1 MMSQSETD
9 LLKSSAVII
18 LNHDTADL
26 VYDLAMKIVKE
37 IPISII
43 IIDNSLH
50 DEQSKILKSIQER
63 YSNVTLRILSAN
75 YGYSHG
81 NNAGIEIA
89 RNSGKKFAI
98 ICNPD
103 IAIEESKI
111 AEVFLSLLRKTSLE
125 NIILAGPAIINE
137 NSKLN
142 RYQSPKY
149 RPRFFWLFTYNIFY
163 PLSYLIGKVF
173 RNLVISRGRRERR
186 VFMVQGS
193 FFALDIEKMG
203 KIGFFPE
210 KVFLTHEEEIIGL
223 NILETPFRVIFDP
236 SIHVFHNHSA
246 SFSKNS
252 LTFQE
257 EKFKEGF
264 NRMVDTMKLS
274 EIERNLLVKTM
285 KWRLFIARIGKHMLI
300 KRRKEAEK

>member
-1 MMSQSETD
+1 MMSQSEID

-18 LNHDTADL
+18 LNHNTADL
-26 VYDLAMKIVKE
+26 VCNLVMKIIKE
-37 IPISII
+37 ITISII

-50 DEQSKILKSIQER
+50 DEQSRILKSMQER

-75 YGYSHG
+75 SGYSQG
-81 NNAGIEIA
+81 NNKGIEIA
-89 RNSGKKFAI
+89 KSNGKKFAI

-103 IAIEESKI
+103 IAIEENKI
-111 AEVFLSLLRKTSLE
+111 AEVFLCLLRKASLE
-125 NIILAGPAIINE
+125 NIIVAGPAIINRD
-137 NSKLN
+137 SILN
-142 RYQSPKY
+142 GYQSPKY
-149 RPRFFWLFTYNIFY
+149 RPRFFWLFIYNTFY
-163 PLSYLIGKVF
+163 PLSYLIGKLF
-173 RNLVISRGRRERR
+173 RNLVLSTSRRERK

-203 KIGFFPE
+203 KIGFLPE
-210 KVFLTHEEEIIGL
+210 EVFLTHEEEIIGL
-223 NILETPFRVIFDP
+223 KILETAFRVIFDP

-264 NRMVDTMKLS
+264 YRMVDTMKLS
-274 EIERNLLVKTM
+274 EMKRNLLVKTL
-285 KWRLFIARIGKHMLI
+285 KWRLLLVRIGKHMFSKTI
-300 KRRKEAEK
+300 KEAEK